1 MRNKI
6 RKMPLSISIP
16 IILIDDLDKLK
27 EKEDVNM
34 SDLVVRLIKKG
45 IELETLLEI
54 NRNPEKKKEFE
65 DNLKQLLSQESF
77 EKTLET
83 MDDMTLDAI
92 LSYASLLKDKRFK
105 QDLLAIR

>member
-1 MRNKI
+1 MKNKI

-92 LSYASLLKDKRFK
+92 LSYASLLKDRRFK
-105 QDLLAIR
+105 QDLLSIR

>member
-1 MRNKI
+1 
-6 RKMPLSISIP
+6 MPLSISIP